1 MPKKQG
7 ADPISAAE
15 KQLTDLA
22 KEALLEITEAAQIG
36 ALAGIDERRE
46 GGSAPADG
54 TDGSAS
60 DDSVP
65 GDSAPGEVIWTVK
78 FECLH
83 RAYPGWHWVAT
94 LAAVNGADPTVLEVD
109 LLPGADALLAPKWV
123 PWSERLALYRE
134 AQARE
139 ALAEIVDAEAA
150 ALELADEDFA
160 EDDVLDNDFSDFDD
174 EIDGV
179 DVDEVELDD
188 VDADDPEADA
198 DDADL
203 DADDADL
210 DDSDADEDDE
220 AADEPISPE
229 AVLDLA
235 LSDVAARK
243 HG

>member
-1 MPKKQG
+1 MPKKKG

-15 KQLTDLA
+15 KQLTALA
-22 KEALLEITEAAQIG
+22 KQALLEITEAAQVG
-36 ALAGIDERRE
+36 ELAGIDEHRE
-46 GGSAPADG
+46 GGSAPAEGADG
-54 TDGSAS
+54 
-60 DDSVP
+60 
-65 GDSAPGEVIWTVK
+65 SAPGEVIWTVR
-78 FECLH
+78 FDCLH

-94 LAAVNGADPTVLEVD
+94 LASVNGADPTVLEVD

-188 VDADDPEADA
+188 ADDDADA
-198 DDADL
+198 DDAADE
-203 DADDADL
+203 DNADDADATGA
-210 DDSDADEDDE
+210 DDADE
-220 AADEPISPE
+220 
-229 AVLDLA
+229 LN
-235 LSDVAARK
+235 
-243 HG
+243 

>member
-1 MPKKQG
+1 MPKNTG
-7 ADPISAAE
+7 ADLISAAQ

-22 KEALLEITEAAQIG
+22 KEALLEITEAAHIG

-46 GGSAPADG
+46 GGSAPAEG
-54 TDGSAS
+54 ADGSA
-60 DDSVP
+60 P
-65 GDSAPGEVIWTVK
+65 GDSVPGEVIWTVR

-94 LAAVNGADPTVLEVD
+94 LASVNGADPTVLEVD

-179 DVDEVELDD
+179 DVDEVEFD
-188 VDADDPEADA
+188 DADDDADA
-198 DDADL
+198 DDA
-203 DADDADL
+203 ADDAD
-210 DDSDADEDDE
+210 ATG
-220 AADEPISPE
+220 AADTDE
-229 AVLDLA
+229 LN
-235 LSDVAARK
+235 
-243 HG
+243 

>member
-1 MPKKQG
+1 MPKKKG

-46 GGSAPADG
+46 GGSAP
-54 TDGSAS
+54 
-60 DDSVP
+60 
-65 GDSAPGEVIWTVK
+65 GELTWTVK

-83 RAYPGWHWVAT
+83 PAYPGWHWTAT
-94 LAAVNGADPTVLEVD
+94 LAAVNGDAPTVLEVA
-109 LLPGADALLAPKWV
+109 LLPGTEALLAPKWV
-123 PWSERLALYRE
+123 PWAERLALYRE

-188 VDADDPEADA
+188 ADA
-198 DDADL
+198 DDADDSDSDED
-203 DADDADL
+203 DADDADATG
-210 DDSDADEDDE
+210 ADE
-220 AADEPISPE
+220 
-229 AVLDLA
+229 LN
-235 LSDVAARK
+235 
-243 HG
+243 

>member
-1 MPKKQG
+1 MPKNTG
-7 ADPISAAE
+7 ADPISAAQ

-22 KEALLEITEAAQIG
+22 KQALLEITEAAQVG
-36 ALAGIDERRE
+36 ELAGIDEHRE
-46 GGSAPADG
+46 
-54 TDGSAS
+54 
-60 DDSVP
+60 
-65 GDSAPGEVIWTVK
+65 GDSAPAEGADGSAPGAVIWTVK
-78 FECLH
+78 FDCLH

-94 LAAVNGADPTVLEVD
+94 LASVNGADPTVLEVD

-188 VDADDPEADA
+188 MDEDNSDDEDADDVDADA
-198 DDADL
+198 DDAD
-203 DADDADL
+203 DAGADDADL
-210 DDSDADEDDE
+210 DDSEADEDDE